1 METLDQ
7 ESRSNLDQ
15 YRRMISMGM
24 LSNDEGR
31 VAIFCRGRLLC
42 IEDDNITATLAATV
56 WLDLFEGHTKG
67 SDHQPYE
74 GYIIKNDLM
83 RAFNDD

>member
-1 METLDQ
+1 MATLYQ

-24 LSNDEGR
+24 LANDEGR
-31 VAIFCRGRLLC
+31 VAIFCRGHLLC
-42 IEDDNITATLAATV
+42 IEDDIITATLAATV
-56 WLDLFEGHTKG
+56 WLTLFEGNSKG
-67 SDHQPYE
+67 SDHQYYE
-74 GYIIKNDLM
+74 GFIIKNDLM